1 MPAVVAIDPG
11 VVNYALALKT
21 DQGFIL
27 CRESVEGKDMNKLCQ
42 NIKGVLDRFTEHYAD
57 DTIVLIERQMRVN
70 HKMNCVKNFTFAYFA
85 FLYPK
90 INCSIYKASLKTTTF
105 HIPTDLSKCDRK
117 KTAILYAISILEDR
131 GDLANVEVIKSLKK
145 KDDVCDCILMVES
158 YLARKQK

>member
-1 MPAVVAIDPG
+1 MRTVVAIDPG

-21 DQGFIL
+21 GEELIL

-42 NIKGVLDRFTEHYAD
+42 NIKGVLDRFKEYYTD
-57 DTIVLIERQMRVN
+57 DTVVLIERQMRIN

-85 FLYPK
+85 FLYPSVA
-90 INCSIYKASLKTTTF
+90 CSIYKASLKTTTF
-105 HIPTDLSKCDRK
+105 CIPTDLSKCDRK
-117 KTAILYAISILEDR
+117 KTAVLYAISMLEDR
-131 GDLANVEVIKSLKK
+131 GDMKNVEVIKSLKK